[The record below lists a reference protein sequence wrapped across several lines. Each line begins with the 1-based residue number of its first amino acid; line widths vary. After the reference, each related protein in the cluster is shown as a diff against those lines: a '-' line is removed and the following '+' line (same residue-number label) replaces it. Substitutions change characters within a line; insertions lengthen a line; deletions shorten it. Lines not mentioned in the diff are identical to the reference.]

1 MRRLRVYADT
11 SVFGGCFDD
20 EFAEASRTFFRD
32 VAAGRFVVVIAD
44 AVLRELALA
53 PEQVRGILKDLPA
66 DAVERITLTE
76 EIGRLRDAY
85 VREGVLG
92 RASRNGAE
100 HIASASVA
108 VVDLLISWN
117 FKHIGHFEKITGF
130 EAVNLLHGYRPIRIY
145 SPREVVDL

>member
-92 RASRNGAE
+92 RASRNDAE

-117 FKHIGHFEKITGF
+117 FKHIVHFDKITGF
-130 EAVNLLHGYRPIRIY
+130 EAVNLLHGYRPIRIF

>member
-92 RASRNGAE
+92 RASRNDAE

-117 FKHIGHFEKITGF
+117 FKHIVHFDKITGF

-145 SPREVVDL
+145 SPREVVDS